1 MTEVNRMIKAI
12 KVTEAQKV
20 LEANGFKITVMRL
33 EMGLRQRVYPFGDA
47 IEMPGGTYVYAVYS
61 TLLERW
67 IAERSE
73 A

>member
-1 MTEVNRMIKAI
+1 MIKAI

>member
-1 MTEVNRMIKAI
+1 MIKAI
-12 KVTEAQKV
+12 QVKEAQKI
-20 LEANGFKITVMRL
+20 LEANGYKVTVTRL

-47 IEMPGGTYVYAVYS
+47 VEMPGGSFVYAVYT

-73 A
+73 PA